1 MSTEE
6 LQDMESR
13 IIEAAKRVF
22 VRKGYEATKMGDIAA
37 DVGISRTAMHYY
49 FRTKEMLF
57 DAIFGQLMG
66 ALLPNIEMIVDEPVS
81 CLEKFVLSKQMLRSG
96 TAIGALLKEAEH
108 AQSKADFISKVNI
121 ALKEANETEYWIMLL
136 KETDYLSEKEYE
148 SIIEDCRELIK
159 LTVSIVKTSKQN
171 MNGTSK

>member
-1 MSTEE
+1 MGKSLTAEK
-6 LQDMESR
+6 SFGFAIR
-13 IIEAAKRVF
+13 I
-22 VRKGYEATKMGDIAA
+22 VRLYKILYE
-37 DVGISRTAMHYY
+37 R
-49 FRTKEMLF
+49 KE
-57 DAIFGQLMG
+57 
-66 ALLPNIEMIVDEPVS
+66 
-81 CLEKFVLSKQMLRSG
+81 FVLSKQMLRSG

-108 AQSKADFISKVNI
+108 AQSKADFISKV
-121 ALKEANETEYWIMLL
+121 KEANETEYWIMLL

>member
-1 MSTEE
+1 MGKSLTAEK
-6 LQDMESR
+6 SFGFAIR
-13 IIEAAKRVF
+13 I
-22 VRKGYEATKMGDIAA
+22 VRLYKILYE
-37 DVGISRTAMHYY
+37 R
-49 FRTKEMLF
+49 KE
-57 DAIFGQLMG
+57 
-66 ALLPNIEMIVDEPVS
+66 
-81 CLEKFVLSKQMLRSG
+81 FVLSKQMLRSG

-171 MNGTSK
+171 MNGTSKYILTNMAQNGENFDIVLKKAQDLGYAEADPAFDIGGFDAAHKL

>member
-1 MSTEE
+1 M
-6 LQDMESR
+6 
-13 IIEAAKRVF
+13 
-22 VRKGYEATKMGDIAA
+22 
-37 DVGISRTAMHYY
+37 
-49 FRTKEMLF
+49 KEK
-57 DAIFGQLMG
+57 
-66 ALLPNIEMIVDEPVS
+66 E
-81 CLEKFVLSKQMLRSG
+81 FVLSKQMLRSG

-159 LTVSIVKTSKQN
+159 LTVSIVKNK
-171 MNGTSK
+171 

>member
-1 MSTEE
+1 MGKSLTAEK
-6 LQDMESR
+6 SFGFAIR
-13 IIEAAKRVF
+13 I
-22 VRKGYEATKMGDIAA
+22 VRLYKILYE
-37 DVGISRTAMHYY
+37 R
-49 FRTKEMLF
+49 KE
-57 DAIFGQLMG
+57 
-66 ALLPNIEMIVDEPVS
+66 
-81 CLEKFVLSKQMLRSG
+81 FVLSKQMLRSG
-96 TAIGALLKEAEH
+96 TAIGALLKEA

>member
-1 MSTEE
+1 MGKSLTAEK
-6 LQDMESR
+6 SFGFAIR
-13 IIEAAKRVF
+13 IVRLYKILYERKEF
-22 VRKGYEATKMGDIAA
+22 VLSKQMLRSG
-37 DVGISRTAMHYY
+37 TAIGVVL
-49 FRTKEMLF
+49 KE
-57 DAIFGQLMG
+57 
-66 ALLPNIEMIVDEPVS
+66 
-81 CLEKFVLSKQMLRSG
+81 FVLSKQMLRSG